1 MEFKDLNI
9 NENICEALKKQDIT
23 KPTEIQAKLI
33 PSMLDGKDIIAKSQ
47 TGSGKT
53 LSYLIPIFM
62 KIDTSVRGTQA
73 IILTPTHELASQV
86 HRQAELLNK
95 NAGTDIKSVLIIGGA
110 NIVRQIE
117 KLKEKP
123 QIVIGSAGRILDLI
137 KKRKIQAHL
146 VKTIII
152 DEADRMLDRLNI
164 DGVNDVIKTTLKNS
178 RQTVILSASMNKA
191 TFKAAEAIMNEPVI
205 IKGKEEVPEKI
216 KHYYITCE
224 KRDKIVLVRKIMAGL
239 KPEKVM
245 LFINDTFAIEEM
257 VEKLNYHGLKAT
269 GIYGAAKK
277 RERLKAID
285 DFREGRCN
293 ILVSSD
299 ITSRGMDFENV
310 DIVINIDIPEEP
322 VFYQHRAGRT
332 GRGNKSGTVI
342 SLISATEKKWI
353 NKYENTFGIKF
364 EQKEMSYGK
373 LQNPTKKH
381 IPEIKFAPKTK
392 KISK

>member
-23 KPTEIQAKLI
+23 EPTEIQENLI
-33 PSMLDGKDIIAKSQ
+33 PTMIEGKDIIAKSQ

-53 LSYLIPIFM
+53 LSYLVPIFM
-62 KIDTSVRGTQA
+62 KIDTSIRGTQA

-146 VKTIII
+146 VKTIVI

-164 DGVNDVIKTTLKNS
+164 DGVKDVVKTTLKDS
-178 RQTVILSASMNKA
+178 RQTVVLSASMNKA
-191 TFKAAEAIMNEPVI
+191 TLKAAEEIMHDPVM
-205 IKGKEEVPEKI
+205 IKGREEVPEKI
-216 KHYYITCE
+216 KHYYIACE
-224 KRDKIVLVRKIMAGL
+224 KRDKIVTVRKIMAGL
-239 KPEKVM
+239 KPNKVM
-245 LFINDTFAIEEM
+245 LFINDTFEIEEM
-257 VEKLNYHGLKAT
+257 VEKLNYHGLNAV

-277 RERLKAID
+277 RERLKAIN
-285 DFREGRCN
+285 DFREGRSN
-293 ILVSSD
+293 MLVSSD
-299 ITSRGMDFENV
+299 ITARGMDFENV

-332 GRGNKSGTVI
+332 GRGNKGGTVI
-342 SLISATEKKWI
+342 SLISGAEKKWI
-353 NKYENTFGIKF
+353 NKYESTFGIKI

-373 LQNPTKKH
+373 LQAPVKKSVS
-381 IPEIKFAPKTK
+381 EIKSKPKPK

>member
-1 MEFKDLNI
+1 
-9 NENICEALKKQDIT
+9 
-23 KPTEIQAKLI
+23 
-33 PSMLDGKDIIAKSQ
+33 
-47 TGSGKT
+47 
-53 LSYLIPIFM
+53 
-62 KIDTSVRGTQA
+62 
-73 IILTPTHELASQV
+73 
-86 HRQAELLNK
+86 
-95 NAGTDIKSVLIIGGA
+95 
-110 NIVRQIE
+110 
-117 KLKEKP
+117 
-123 QIVIGSAGRILDLI
+123 
-137 KKRKIQAHL
+137 
-146 VKTIII
+146 
-152 DEADRMLDRLNI
+152 
-164 DGVNDVIKTTLKNS
+164 
-178 RQTVILSASMNKA
+178 
-191 TFKAAEAIMNEPVI
+191 
-205 IKGKEEVPEKI
+205 
-216 KHYYITCE
+216 
-224 KRDKIVLVRKIMAGL
+224 MAGL

-381 IPEIKFAPKTK
+381 IPEIKSAPKTK

>member
-1 MEFKDLNI
+1 MKFKDLNI

-23 KPTEIQAKLI
+23 EPTEIQENLI
-33 PSMLDGKDIIAKSQ
+33 PAMIEGKDIIAKSQ

-53 LSYLIPIFM
+53 LSYLVPIFM
-62 KIDTSVRGTQA
+62 KIDTSIRGTQV

-146 VKTIII
+146 VKTIVI

-164 DGVNDVIKTTLKNS
+164 DGVKDVVKTTLKDS
-178 RQTVILSASMNKA
+178 RQTVVLSASMNKA
-191 TFKAAEAIMNEPVI
+191 TLKAAEGIMHEPVI

-216 KHYYITCE
+216 KHYYIACE
-224 KRDKIVLVRKIMAGL
+224 KRDKIVTVRKIMAGL
-239 KPEKVM
+239 KPNKVM
-245 LFINDTFAIEEM
+245 LFINDTFEIEEM
-257 VEKLNYHGLKAT
+257 VEKLNYHGLNAV

-277 RERLKAID
+277 RERLKAIN
-285 DFREGRCN
+285 DFREGRSN
-293 ILVSSD
+293 MLVSSD
-299 ITSRGMDFENV
+299 ITARGMDFENV

-332 GRGNKSGTVI
+332 GRGNKGGTVI
-342 SLISATEKKWI
+342 SLISGAEKKWI
-353 NKYENTFGIKF
+353 NKYENTFGIKI

-373 LQNPTKKH
+373 LQTPVKK
-381 IPEIKFAPKTK
+381 PVSEIKSKPKPK